1 MSVFDAEPLPVGF
14 SDINIAS
21 MIVKEYTDLFPEDDY
36 VPEIEKCCEANGF
49 SVVINVPKEKYTN
62 FDFAFMVVTGS

>member
-1 MSVFDAEPLPVGF
+1 MSVFDAETLPVGF

-36 VPEIEKCCEANGF
+36 VPEISK
-49 SVVINVPKEKYTN
+49 SVARPTV
-62 FDFAFMVVTGS
+62 FQ